1 MEKMPNVLA
10 NIRDLWRQE
19 WYLCIYFQVTSA
31 QIIQNEW
38 FHWFLYFFSSI
49 FKSQLAIRSAKQW
62 SFHFK
67 HIFISTRAFPGGQ
80 LLFKLYFLHGRKQ
93 SEKEKWLLSM
103 KWVSWTLHSS
113 CSSEVSGWGS
123 FPLLEELGAH
133 SPSGALPFS

>member
-10 NIRDLWRQE
+10 NIRDLWRKE
-19 WYLCIYFQVTSA
+19 RYLCIYFQVTST

-38 FHWFLYFFSSI
+38 LHWFLYFFSSI

-67 HIFISTRAFPGGQ
+67 YIFISSRAFPGGQ
-80 LLFKLYFLHGRKQ
+80 LLFKLFFFLHGRKQ
-93 SEKEKWLLSM
+93 SKKEKWLLSM
-103 KWVSWTLHSS
+103 KWVSWTLHP
-113 CSSEVSGWGS
+113 CSSEVIGWGS
-123 FPLLEELGAH
+123 FPLLEHLGAR